1 MKKITLKKSDILSG
15 GINAIRRAVD
25 CFPDEC
31 VISIEKGD
39 YFFGFEDTKP
49 AYYPISNTFC
59 KETRDTFFQI
69 KDLSN
74 VEIDFC
80 GSNLVFSG
88 WSMPFAV
95 TGGKNVT
102 LKNFTID
109 YSIPSNAEGEVVSVE
124 NDRFRV
130 KLDPESFPFFIENG
144 NLFFHDK
151 SYTSKCWSIFEF
163 ERDSLC
169 VRGENAEK
177 YRNMELFYTDR
188 PDVIEVKST
197 PDVMPKIGNIFVFR
211 HGDRTHCG
219 IFAQNSEE
227 LTFENISVYNSCG
240 IAVVCQFC
248 DTLKFRNVSVIP
260 NLNKNRKVLSS
271 HDDGIQISN
280 CRGLVTIEGCRF
292 RGLMDDAIN
301 IHGTSALVEK
311 TEGKTIF
318 GRFAEGCSTEFDRFA
333 KSGDTIGFIE
343 RPTLNTLLKNTAVS
357 YRLTDRDH
365 FEITLEN
372 EPEVNSDTPLALE
385 NLTNNPEVIVKNCLF
400 DMGRA
405 RGLLI
410 GTNKRAVIKGNIF
423 NTSGSAILSSGDANG
438 WFESGSCRDITIT
451 DNYFSENCLSG
462 EYQFGEAII
471 SFYPVVDDKKRCNG
485 FHGNVK
491 IENNKFVTRN
501 KTIGYFTCTNDIK
514 ITDNTIIQSTRS
526 SGKLPCLFVYDTC
539 NSITEENNS
548 IYGPT
553 E

>member
-1 MKKITLKKSDILSG
+1 MKEIILKKSDILSG
-15 GINAIRRAVD
+15 GINAIRRAVECCPKD
-25 CFPDEC
+25 C

-39 YFFGFEDTKP
+39 YSFDFADTKP

-59 KETRDTFFQI
+59 KETRNTFLQI
-69 KDLSN
+69 ENLNN

-80 GSNLVFSG
+80 GSNLIFSG

-102 LKNFTID
+102 LKNFTLD
-109 YSIPSNAEGEVVSVE
+109 YSIPSNAEGEVVSIDSDCFKV
-124 NDRFRV
+124 RI
-130 KLDPESFPFFIENG
+130 DPESSPFFIEDKS
-144 NLFFHDK
+144 LFFRDEF
-151 SYTSKCWSIFEF
+151 YTSKCWSIFEF

-177 YRNMELFYTDR
+177 YRDMEFFYTDR
-188 PDVIEVKST
+188 PDVIGVACPHNVK
-197 PDVMPKIGNIFVFR
+197 PEIGNIFVFR

-219 IFAQNSEE
+219 IFAQNSES
-227 LTFENISVYNSCG
+227 LKFENISIYNSCG

-248 DTLKFRNVSVIP
+248 NTVEFRNLSVVP

-280 CRGLVTIEGCRF
+280 CRGLVTIDGCRF
-292 RGLMDDAIN
+292 KGLMDDAIN
-301 IHGTSALVEK
+301 IHGTCAVVEK
-311 TEGKTIF
+311 RDGKILY
-318 GRFAEGCSTEFDRFA
+318 GRFAEGCSTGFDRFL
-333 KSGDTIGFIE
+333 KPGDTVALIE
-343 RPTLNTLLKNTAVS
+343 RSTLNTVSKIAAVS
-357 YRLTDRDH
+357 YHLTDRDH
-365 FEITLEN
+365 FEITLES
-372 EPEVNSDTPLALE
+372 EPEVNSDTPLAIE
-385 NLTNNPEVIVKNCLF
+385 NFTNNPEVIVKNCLF

-410 GTNKRAVIKGNIF
+410 GTNKKAVIKGNIF

-471 SFYPVVDDKKRCNG
+471 SFYPVVDDKKRCDG
-485 FHGNVK
+485 FHSKVK
-491 IENNKFVTRN
+491 IENNKFVTQN

-514 ITDNTIIQSTRS
+514 IANNTIIQSTRS
-526 SGKLPCLFVYDTC
+526 SGNLPRLFVYDAC

-548 IYGPT
+548 IYGPID
-553 E
+553 